1 MISPRGI
8 FEHDFLFWMYTAH
21 KRPHWVVMHS
31 GLIN

>member
-21 KRPHWVVMHS
+21 KRPHWAVMHS